1 MDGVDPGDLL
11 TRRLPRAAVVPSQQ
25 LRHIVVVLG
34 MHRSGTSLCSHIL
47 SALGVDMADRAPGRG
62 LESPGEDNAKGHW
75 ERWEIVEFHDR
86 ILKMFDQEFYSPLH
100 DFALPVAWWADP
112 QVAQVRRELAGFL
125 EGRMGSG
132 MFGFKDPRTI
142 RLMPMWHQVF
152 NELKLVPKIIYCVRN
167 PAQVA
172 RSLRARDRIPLDIG
186 EYRWLCYNLEFF
198 RYTKSLEFCTIE
210 YETWFNEPEQNLARL
225 TNFLDLPSCELD
237 PDFDLTLSGIV
248 ESELRHDDPVL
259 FAARQPL
266 IRSTYQLARYAD
278 RDSATR
284 EQICHVAT
292 QFHAFQQLQT
302 TFREQ
307 LGDFRTKLGA
317 FEAQLSGAHAD
328 LSAEREQLSTARA
341 AFSVA
346 RAELSETNAR
356 LEVTLNKLSTSEDAR
371 LRAEAALIAWEARAQ
386 VEQAHRDRLEREI
399 NDFRVHHQRLQL
411 DIARLRAIE
420 GSTTWRLTAPLRVVA
435 GGVLR
440 LLRNGLRSPSDPDKA
455 PPSSK

>member
-1 MDGVDPGDLL
+1 
-11 TRRLPRAAVVPSQQ
+11 
-25 LRHIVVVLG
+25 
-34 MHRSGTSLCSHIL
+34 
-47 SALGVDMADRAPGRG
+47 
-62 LESPGEDNAKGHW
+62 
-75 ERWEIVEFHDR
+75 
-86 ILKMFDQEFYSPLH
+86 
-100 DFALPVAWWADP
+100 
-112 QVAQVRRELAGFL
+112 
-125 EGRMGSG
+125 
-132 MFGFKDPRTI
+132 
-142 RLMPMWHQVF
+142 
-152 NELKLVPKIIYCVRN
+152 
-167 PAQVA
+167 
-172 RSLRARDRIPLDIG
+172 
-186 EYRWLCYNLEFF
+186 
-198 RYTKSLEFCTIE
+198 LEFCTIE
-210 YETWFNEPEQNLARL
+210 YETWFNEPGQNLARL
-225 TNFLDLPSCELD
+225 TNFLDLPGCEHN
-237 PDFDLTLSGIV
+237 PDFDLALSGIV

-341 AFSVA
+341 AFTAGQSELSVA

-411 DIARLRAIE
+411 DIARLQAIE

-435 GGVLR
+435 GRVLK